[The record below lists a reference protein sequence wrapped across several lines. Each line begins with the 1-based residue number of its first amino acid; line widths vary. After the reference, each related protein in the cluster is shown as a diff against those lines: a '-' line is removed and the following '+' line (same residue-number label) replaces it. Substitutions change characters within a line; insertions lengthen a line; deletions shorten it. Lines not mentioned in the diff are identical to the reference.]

1 MTFTLTDGLIEQI
14 ISAME
19 NQERSFVLSAD
30 SSSLLEKTAD
40 VKADDNLFYEL
51 PDWNPSD
58 GFELREAFVE
68 QLHIPK
74 VKNELKDVLHSG
86 RGVFKNFRNVLKN
99 YPDADKRW
107 HIFKHKFMSARI
119 NDWYNSL
126 REVWGL
132 EKLDY
137 FSETDEDLVHDDF
150 SFEEYKSG
158 ENQKEVLQKT
168 CAFLT
173 DDSSELPDDFRK
185 SYYTLLEDRFKT
197 YDLVGQKGVLCRS
210 QADEFAGCITAA
222 VMVGNQEKTMVMTSF
237 FVPENFRGLGIGTE
251 LVNILL
257 HQLKVQGKKWILLP
271 NIFIPS
277 FFEPLLIRRGFRKIR
292 NGFVA
297 EI

>member
-1 MTFTLTDGLIEQI
+1 MTFTLTDGLIDQI

-19 NQERSFVLSAD
+19 NQEKSFLLDADTLSLVEKSD
-30 SSSLLEKTAD
+30 S

-51 PDWNPSD
+51 PEWNAAD
-58 GFELREAFVE
+58 GFELREAFVN
-68 QLHIPK
+68 QLHIVA
-74 VKNELKDVLHSG
+74 VKKELKEVLHSG

-107 HIFKHKFMSARI
+107 HIFKHNFMSARI
-119 NDWYNSL
+119 NEWYNSL

-150 SFEEYKSG
+150 SFVEYKSG
-158 ENQKEVLQKT
+158 ENQNEVLQQT

-197 YDLVGQKGVLCRS
+197 YDLVNQTGVLCRS
-210 QADEFAGCITAA
+210 QADEFAGCITAS
-222 VMVGNQEKTMVMTSF
+222 VMVGNQEKTMVLTSF

-251 LVNILL
+251 LVNLL
-257 HQLKVQGKKWILLP
+257 LSQLKAQGKKWILLP
-271 NIFIPS
+271 NIFIPE
-277 FFEPLLIRRGFRKIR
+277 FFEPLLIRRGFKKMR
-292 NGFVA
+292 NGFFA